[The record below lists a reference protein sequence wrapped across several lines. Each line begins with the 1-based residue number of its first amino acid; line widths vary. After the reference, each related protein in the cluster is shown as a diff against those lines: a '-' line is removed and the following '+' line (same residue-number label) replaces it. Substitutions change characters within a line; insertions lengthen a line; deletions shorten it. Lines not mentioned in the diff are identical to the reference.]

1 LKTSEQMGR
10 QMRGYF
16 AVGVEG
22 GNKIGNLGNLM
33 RTAHGFGASFVFTIG
48 GEHFSHRRSDT
59 SRVEENV
66 PLYRFDTLEEVLLP
80 DRCQI
85 VGVELVDEAID
96 LPSFTHP
103 HQAAYIMGPERG
115 SLSEAA
121 MARCDHLIKIPTSFC
136 LNQATAGAVVMYDR
150 VRTLGRWPVRPVTP
164 MGSPEPLP
172 VHVSGGQFSR
182 KGKKNPVQ

>member
-1 LKTSEQMGR
+1 MGCAR
-10 QMRGYF
+10 QRTGETMRGYF
-16 AVGVEG
+16 AIGVEG

-48 GEHFSHRRSDT
+48 SEHIKLRRADT
-59 SRVEENV
+59 SRVEQNV
-66 PLYRFDTLEEVLLP
+66 PLYRFDTLEDLMLP
-80 DRCQI
+80 DRCQL

-103 HQAAYIMGPERG
+103 QQAAYLMGPERG
-115 SLSEAA
+115 SLSAETL
-121 MARCDHLIKIPTSFC
+121 ARCDHIIKIPTSFC

-150 VRTLGRWPVRPVTP
+150 VRTLGRWPARPVSP
-164 MGSPEPLP
+164 MGTPEPLP

-182 KGKKNPVQ
+182 KSKK